1 VTPKLRIACFAIACL
16 LIAAGHPVSAQQP
29 DTVRVDLVRDDA
41 PMLALLTAKDA
52 GFYARE
58 NLDVLVT
65 GKGRA
70 QEISGPQLRLW
81 HVGLAD
87 VILSN
92 RVAQDLRLIALTSRR
107 LTGVAAS
114 IILIEEK
121 SDILTRFLRAT
132 VEGNYLALR
141 EPAHAKKV
149 LARDAGIKGARAIDA
164 SYRDFQAQSLPDMDI
179 SVASVQSVLKAGKIG
194 LDAGVYVD
202 GSLLAELRASGFFE
216 TLQKKYGKL

>member
-1 VTPKLRIACFAIACL
+1 M
-16 LIAAGHPVSAQQP
+16 
-29 DTVRVDLVRDDA
+29 RVDLVRDDA
-41 PMLALLTAKDA
+41 SMLALLTAKDA

-70 QEISGPQLRLW
+70 QDASGPQLRLW

-121 SDILTRFLRAT
+121 SDILIRFLRAT
-132 VEGNYLALR
+132 IEGNFVALKDPALAR
-141 EPAHAKKV
+141 KI
-149 LARDAGIKGARAIDA
+149 LARDTGIKGTRAIDA

-179 SVASVQSVLKAGKIG
+179 SVADVQRALKAGKIG
-194 LDAGVYVD
+194 LAAERYVD
-202 GSLLAELRASGFFE
+202 GSLMAELRKSGFFE
-216 TLQKKYGKL
+216 TLQKKYGTP

>member
-1 VTPKLRIACFAIACL
+1 MVTA
-16 LIAAGHPVSAQQP
+16 
-29 DTVRVDLVRDDA
+29 
-41 PMLALLTAKDA
+41 
-52 GFYARE
+52 
-58 NLDVLVT
+58 
-65 GKGRA
+65 KGRA

-81 HVGLAD
+81 HAGLAD

-132 VEGNYLALR
+132 IEGNFVALR
-141 EPAHAKKV
+141 DPARARKI

-179 SVASVQSVLKAGKIG
+179 SVADVQQRAEGQQDQPRCRL
-194 LDAGVYVD
+194 LCRWQPHDGVAQER
-202 GSLLAELRASGFFE
+202 LLRNAAEEIWDVVIPSSRE
-216 TLQKKYGKL
+216 